1 MYEELLMSGEQEST
15 PNAKIF
21 KTREGFPQPKEMEL
35 LVNEIQSAINIDS
48 TDDLINIFKKNVEGY
63 KDAKL

>member
-1 MYEELLMSGEQEST
+1 MYEELLISGEQEPT

-21 KTREGFPQPKEMEL
+21 KTRESFPPLKEMEL
-35 LVNEIQSAINIDS
+35 LVKEIQSAINIDS
-48 TDDLINIFKKNVEGY
+48 IDGLVNIFKKNVEGY